1 MRETKVFGREQQRRR
16 CQAFCE
22 KWEIEFVDWGTGIRL
37 LGVPIGRIS
46 FVQSY
51 LEKALEPFEQ
61 LLASICTIP
70 AFQLRLLLLR
80 HCAMGT
86 HTHLLRGLPPSLTQK
101 FARAVDRLVAGRAAE
116 LHGVDALT
124 PHQLDRIR
132 MPVKQGGLGLTSA
145 DETREAAFAAS
156 MACFF
161 QLARKLSLVTPQFLQ
176 RARQPQPI
184 PLSRDLHAAAERL
197 EIVYDS
203 KWNLFSSSV
212 VDAPNKIQM
221 ALTRGK
227 RKATLEEW
235 MSDNNDNEFE
245 RVALASLT
253 AKDGHAGAWLQAIP
267 TIRAL
272 TLDNDEFSDRLRHR
286 LSIFQPVDPG
296 VNCRCRKAINEHHD
310 QVCSVGGALRQRH
323 DSLVAIVSR
332 LLRTGGLSTQ
342 VEPPNLLPDAPDQR
356 RGDLLVRDFEERD
369 TLMDIAVTHPLK
381 NRERSL
387 RTPGWACTDM
397 ESRKRTKYE
406 GYAELA
412 DLKFLPVVWDAYGAA
427 ADGARHVLKIGS
439 QRLLENKKAFEGPN
453 WAAASPAAF
462 YKQLLSVKLQ
472 KGSAR
477 IVRVVRSQWV

>member
-1 MRETKVFGREQQRRR
+1 
-16 CQAFCE
+16 
-22 KWEIEFVDWGTGIRL
+22 
-37 LGVPIGRIS
+37 
-46 FVQSY
+46 
-51 LEKALEPFEQ
+51 
-61 LLASICTIP
+61 
-70 AFQLRLLLLR
+70 
-80 HCAMGT
+80 
-86 HTHLLRGLPPSLTQK
+86 
-101 FARAVDRLVAGRAAE
+101 
-116 LHGVDALT
+116 
-124 PHQLDRIR
+124 

-221 ALTRGK
+221 ALIRGK
-227 RKATLEEW
+227 RKATLKEW
-235 MSDNNDNEFE
+235 MSDDNDNEFE

-323 DSLVAIVSR
+323 DSLVAIMSR

-439 QRLLENKKAFEGPN
+439 QRILENNKQAFEGPN